1 MVAIC
6 FMDSCCLIQFLA
18 SKKIIVL
25 VLLFFLVKAWSCGT
39 SNFKLVSF
47 HGVNTLTYLFQIYLF
62 RHINFQNTLPKKT
75 PFVGQVQEHI
85 AMHFIALAPS
95 PYNMRH
101 RILRARKAIYSCN
114 ATYIWEQ
121 FIKEDWRRLEKK
133 VMHWYVYISVN
144 NLTWPWNKVSAHKGN
159 SMLMNIKDYFIS
171 SIYWSLM
178 TSHKSLYIWCSSTV
192 LKW

>member
-114 ATYIWEQ
+114 ATYMRAIY
-121 FIKEDWRRLEKK
+121 KRRLKEIRKESDALIC
-133 VMHWYVYISVN
+133 VHICQQFNV
-144 NLTWPWNKVSAHKGN
+144 A
-159 SMLMNIKDYFIS
+159 
-171 SIYWSLM
+171 
-178 TSHKSLYIWCSSTV
+178 
-192 LKW
+192 LKQS